1 MTDVLIRR
9 GGSDTDTY
17 RGKTVWGCK
26 EKMAIYK
33 PRSIEETNPGDT
45 LTLDFQLLE
54 LEENKSLWF
63 EPPGLWYFVMVA
75 LATKTPWLKQCHLCW
90 LRHLARLSAC
100 GEGLLPDGSIGPPPP
115 FTLYSH
121 ISLHPK
127 VICGKNI
134 TFSAFILVDYFSG
147 SGKIYCDLF
156 EGNLDETK
164 SYTYLDISWTWFIV
178 SGKGQETIVKVT

>member
-1 MTDVLIRR
+1 MHWKKGYARTQPKKVAVCKSRKE
-9 GGSDTDTY
+9 GSTCWHLNLGLPAS
-17 RGKTVWGCK
+17 RSVKNK
-26 EKMAIYK
+26 FLLLK
-33 PRSIEETNPGDT
+33 PPS
-45 LTLDFQLLE
+45 
-54 LEENKSLWF
+54 
-63 EPPGLWYFVMVA
+63 LWYFVMVA
-75 LATKTPWLKQCHLCW
+75 LATKTPWLEQCHLCW